1 MPPTTTK
8 TLSPAELAKL
18 EHAFATDPA
27 SEAYRPLAE
36 AYLGMGRFMEAMVV
50 CKKGVKAHPAKPDPR
65 VLLARVY
72 AEQGKDKKALEE
84 LAGAIGVAPNDKL
97 VLRMTGALQIKTGE
111 ADAGKTNLLK
121 ALEIDPAD
129 EDTRAIFVQY
139 KVELPKPPAPVA
151 PPPTLVP
158 APTNGAAAAQRGA
171 NGTSGPQQQV
181 TSAAPR
187 AAARPSAPGQP
198 KPAGQAVRRTQPA
211 RVQEENPSELNEIS
225 ELSEMGDRP
234 RRRKGGGGAVV
245 TLVLFLLVVVGLSAY
260 YGIGQY
266 VARQKQQVNAKLV
279 QAQDALK
286 GDSYDSYQKASKIAE
301 EALEIN
307 PDSDKAH
314 AFAAYAY
321 AVRWG
326 DHGGDESTHQRSEE
340 HLAQAVKL
348 AGKEPISQVLAT
360 QALLKYYSGKGT
372 EAIKGLKPIVDEYK
386 EKGQRPSLLLL
397 TLGLIQMNQGDLE
410 GARDNLEAAQQAAS
424 DDPRVYSA
432 LGTLARRRG
441 NDGEALKH
449 FSTALKYTRDSH
461 PEALIG
467 TSLLILDQANPAG
480 GYPNAAK
487 YLKRVL
493 ESQPPPS
500 PRQLAMAHMV
510 QAFLV
515 SRVSRD
521 IPLYTNKEFQAELQK
536 ATGISPD
543 PAKAKAEI
551 LKEEDMAMQDKS
563 NPELF
568 LIRGKRLLYEENYA
582 GAAAEI
588 RTALA
593 MNSQRAHYHVEL
605 AKVLMRKEG
614 GEKEA
619 EEALRK
625 ALILVPD
632 SPKLTTL
639 LAQALYKQKKLDDA
653 ITQYEKA
660 IKDPKSKNAE
670 ARYAL
675 GRIYRDDKKD
685 FGKSAE
691 FFKRAAE
698 EFYGDSLMVA
708 SAYDEQGLSLE
719 AKGDKV
725 GARTAYEAAL
735 NAEKEFEKGYCDF
748 ARFLQKLAD
757 PRDKDLTKTIA
768 AEYLKLTPK
777 GECAADMTKLA
788 Q

>member
-1 MPPTTTK
+1 MPPTPAK

-50 CKKGVKAHPAKPDPR
+50 CKKGVKAHPSKPDPR

-84 LAGAIGVAPNDKL
+84 LASAIGVAPNDKL

-121 ALEIDPAD
+121 ALLIDPAD
-129 EDTRAIFVQY
+129 EDTRAIFIQY
-139 KVELPKPPAPVA
+139 KVELPKPVVVA
-151 PPPTLVP
+151 PPVLLPV
-158 APTNGAAAAQRGA
+158 AATNGSSAPKRSSNGSSGSQQAVATASPRAQA
-171 NGTSGPQQQV
+171 K
-181 TSAAPR
+181 AAP
-187 AAARPSAPGQP
+187 Q
-198 KPAGQAVRRTQPA
+198 VRRTQA
-211 RVQEENPSELNEIS
+211 SQVREENPSEVNDIS
-225 ELSEMGDRP
+225 ELSEMQGGRG
-234 RRRKGGGGAVV
+234 RRKGTSGAVV
-245 TLVLFLLVVVGLSAY
+245 TLALFLLVVVGLSAY

-266 VARQKQQVNAKLV
+266 RARQKQQVNAKLV
-279 QAQDALK
+279 LAQDALK

-301 EALEIN
+301 EALSIN

-326 DHGGDESTHQRSEE
+326 DHGGDESTHQRAEE
-340 HLAQAVKL
+340 HLAEANRL
-348 AGKEPISQVLAT
+348 RGKESISQVFAT
-360 QALLKYYSGKGT
+360 QALLKYYSGKGA
-372 EAIKGLKPIVDEYK
+372 EAIKELKPVVDDLK
-386 EKGQRPSLLLL
+386 EKGSRPSLLLL

-410 GARDNLEAAQQAAS
+410 GAKENLEAAQQAAS

-467 TSLLILDQANPAG
+467 TALLILDQPNPAG
-480 GYPNAAK
+480 GYPSAAK

-500 PRQLAMAHMV
+500 PRQLSMAHMV

-521 IPLYTNKEFQAELQK
+521 LPLYTNKEFQVELQK
-536 ATGISPD
+536 ATGVSAD
-543 PAKAKAEI
+543 PGKARAEI
-551 LKEEDMAMQDKS
+551 QKEEDMAMQDKS

-588 RTALA
+588 RTAIS
-593 MNSQRAHYHVEL
+593 MNSQRAHFHVEL

-625 ALILVPD
+625 ALTLVPD

-639 LAQALYKQKKLDDA
+639 LAQALYKQKKLEDA
-653 ITQYEKA
+653 IAQYEKA
-660 IKDPKSKNAE
+660 IKDPKVKNAE

-685 FGKSAE
+685 FAKSAE

-708 SAYDEQGLSLE
+708 SSYTEQGISLE
-719 AKGDKV
+719 GKGDKV

-735 NAEKEFEKGYCDF
+735 NAEKEFDKAYCDY
-748 ARFLQKLAD
+748 ARFLVKLGD
-757 PRDKDLTKTIA
+757 PKDKDLIKATA

>member
-111 ADAGKTNLLK
+111 ADVGKTNLLK

-139 KVELPKPPAPVA
+139 KVELPKPPAPPPPPPPVAAPPTLTAAPPANGAVSQRAANGTASAHAAA
-151 PPPTLVP
+151 PPPR
-158 APTNGAAAAQRGA
+158 AQA
-171 NGTSGPQQQV
+171 K
-181 TSAAPR
+181 A
-187 AAARPSAPGQP
+187 
-198 KPAGQAVRRTQPA
+198 PAGQVRRTQAP
-211 RVQEENPSELNEIS
+211 RVHEENPSEVNEIS
-225 ELSEMGDRP
+225 ELSEVGGGSR
-234 RRRKGGGGAVV
+234 RRRKTSGGAV
-245 TLVLFLLVVVGLSAY
+245 TLALFALVVVGLSAY
-260 YGIGQY
+260 YGIGQWK
-266 VARQKQQVNAKLV
+266 ARQKQQVNALLV
-279 QAQDALK
+279 KAQDALK
-286 GDSYDSYQKASKIAE
+286 GDSYDSYQKASAIAE
-301 EALEIN
+301 EALVIN
-307 PDSDKAH
+307 PDSEKAH

-321 AVRWG
+321 AIRWG
-326 DHGGDESTHQRSEE
+326 DHGGDESTHQRAEE
-340 HLAQAVKL
+340 HLAEANQL
-348 AGKEPISQVLAT
+348 RGKEPISQVFAT
-360 QALLKYYSGKGT
+360 TALLKYYSGKGT
-372 EAIKGLKPIVDEYK
+372 EGLKDLKPVVDELK
-386 EKGQRPSLLLL
+386 DKGSRPSLLLL
-397 TLGLIQMNQGDLE
+397 TLGFIQMNQGDLD
-410 GARDNLEAAQQAAS
+410 GAKDNLESAQQAAS

-467 TSLLILDQANPAG
+467 TGLLILDQPNPAN
-480 GYPNAAK
+480 GYVTAAK

-510 QAFLV
+510 QAFLI
-515 SRVSRD
+515 SRVCRD
-521 IPLYTNKEFQAELQK
+521 LPLYTNKDFQEELK
-536 ATGISPD
+536 KGTGID
-543 PAKAKAEI
+543 CAKAKGDI
-551 LKEEDMAMQDKS
+551 QKEEDLAMQDKG
-563 NPELF
+563 NPELY

-582 GAAAEI
+582 GATAEV
-588 RTALA
+588 RTALS

-614 GEKEA
+614 GEKDA

-625 ALILVPD
+625 ALTLVPD

-639 LAQALYKQKKLDDA
+639 LAQALYKQKKVDDA
-653 ITQYEKA
+653 IAQYEKA
-660 IKDPKSKNAE
+660 IRDPKAKNAE

-685 FGKSAE
+685 FGKSAD
-691 FFKRAAE
+691 FFKRAGE

-708 SAYDEQGLSLE
+708 SSYDEQGVSLE
-719 AKGDKV
+719 AKGDKA

-735 NAEKEFEKGYCDF
+735 NAEKEFEKAYCDF
-748 ARFLQKLAD
+748 ARFLQKFGEAK
-757 PRDKDLTKTIA
+757 DKDLIKATA
-768 AEYLKLTPK
+768 AEYMKLTPR
-777 GECAADMTKLA
+777 GECAADMSKLA

>member
-50 CKKGVKAHPAKPDPR
+50 CKKGVKAHPSKPDPR

-121 ALEIDPAD
+121 ALELDPAD

-139 KVELPKPPAPVA
+139 KVELPRPPAP
-151 PPPTLVP
+151 PPPPVLAP
-158 APTNGAAAAQRGA
+158 AQNGAHASNGSSAPQLAPVGARSAGAGQAAKPA
-171 NGTSGPQQQV
+171 N
-181 TSAAPR
+181 AK
-187 AAARPSAPGQP
+187 PSAPGQ
-198 KPAGQAVRRTQPA
+198 QARRQLPA
-211 RVQEENPSELNEIS
+211 RPVVQETPSELNEIS
-225 ELSEMGDRP
+225 ELSEVGGR

-245 TLVLFLLVVVGLSAY
+245 TLGLFLLVVVGLSAY

-266 VARQKQQVNAKLV
+266 RARQKQQVNAKLV

-286 GDSYDSYQKASKIAE
+286 GDSYDSYQKAAKFAE
-301 EALEIN
+301 DALEIN

-326 DHGGDESTHQRSEE
+326 DHGGDETTHQRAEE
-340 HLAQAVKL
+340 HLADANRIR
-348 AGKEPISQVLAT
+348 GKEPISHVFAT
-360 QALLKYYSGKGT
+360 QALLKYYSGKGA
-372 EAIKGLKPIVDEYK
+372 EAIKELKPIVEELK
-386 EKGQRPSLLLL
+386 EKGSRPSLLLL
-397 TLGLIQMNQGDLE
+397 TLGLVQMNQGDLD
-410 GARDNLEAAQQAAS
+410 AAKDNLEGAQQAAS

-467 TSLLILDQANPAG
+467 TGLLILDQPNPAN
-480 GYPNAAK
+480 GYITAAK

-500 PRQLAMAHMV
+500 PRQLSMAHMV
-510 QAFLV
+510 QAFLI
-515 SRVSRD
+515 SRVCRD
-521 IPLYTNKEFQAELQK
+521 LPLYSNKEFQEELK
-536 ATGISPD
+536 KGTGID
-543 PAKAKAEI
+543 CAKAKTEI
-551 LKEEDMAMQDKS
+551 QKEEDLAMQDKS

-568 LIRGKRLLYEENYA
+568 LIRGKRFLYEENYT

-588 RTALA
+588 RTALS
-593 MNSQRAHYHVEL
+593 MNTQRAHYHVEL

-614 GEKEA
+614 GEKDA
-619 EEALRK
+619 EDALRK
-625 ALILVPD
+625 ALTLVPD

-639 LAQALYKQKKLDDA
+639 LAQALYKQKKLDEA
-653 ITQYEKA
+653 IAQYEKA
-660 IKDPKSKNAE
+660 IKDPKVKNAE

-675 GRIYRDDKKD
+675 GRIYRDDKKENVKAAD
-685 FGKSAE
+685 FFGK
-691 FFKRAAE
+691 AAQ

-708 SAYDEQGLSLE
+708 SSYDEQGLSFE
-719 AKGDKV
+719 AAGKKAE
-725 GARTAYEAAL
+725 ARTAYEAAL

-748 ARFLQKLAD
+748 SRYLVKLGD
-757 PRDKDLTKTIA
+757 PKDKDLIKTLS
-768 AEYLKLTPK
+768 AEYVKLTPN
-777 GECAADMTKLA
+777 GECAAEMKKLS

>member
-50 CKKGVKAHPAKPDPR
+50 CKKGVKAHPSKPDPR
-65 VLLARVY
+65 ILLARVY

-84 LAGAIGVAPNDKL
+84 LAGAIGVAPNDKS

-111 ADAGKTNLLK
+111 ADAGKSNLLK
-121 ALEIDPAD
+121 ALELDPAD
-129 EDTRAIFVQY
+129 EDTKAIFVQY

-151 PPPTLVP
+151 PPPPPPPMPV
-158 APTNGAAAAQRGA
+158 AAAPAA
-171 NGTSGPQQQV
+171 NGTSRSPNGTSGAQRAV
-181 TSAAPR
+181 TSQ
-187 AAARPSAPGQP
+187 AAARPST
-198 KPAGQAVRRTQPA
+198 PAGQPRRTQAP

-225 ELSEMGDRP
+225 ELNDVPR

-245 TLVLFLLVVVGLSAY
+245 TLGLFLLVVVGLSAY

-266 VARQKQQVNAKLV
+266 RARQKQQVNALLV

-286 GDSYDSYQKASKIAE
+286 GDTYDSYQKASKIAE
-301 EALEIN
+301 EALLIN

-326 DHGGDESTHQRSEE
+326 DHGGDESTHQRAEE
-340 HLAQAVKL
+340 HLADANRL
-348 AGKEPISQVLAT
+348 RGKEPISQVFAT
-360 QALLKYYSGKGT
+360 QALLKFYSGKGA
-372 EAIKGLKPIVDEYK
+372 EAIKDLKPIVDDLK
-386 EKGQRPSLLLL
+386 EKGSRPSLLLL
-397 TLGLIQMNQGDLE
+397 TLGIIQMNQGDLE
-410 GARDNLEAAQQAAS
+410 GAKDNLESAQAAAS

-432 LGTLARRRG
+432 LGTLSRRRG
-441 NDGEALKH
+441 NDGEALKF
-449 FSTALKYTRDSH
+449 FSSALKYTRDSH

-467 TSLLILDQANPAG
+467 TALLILDQPNPAG
-480 GYPNAAK
+480 GYSNAAK
-487 YLKRVL
+487 FLKRVL
-493 ESQPPPS
+493 DSQPPPS

-510 QAFLV
+510 QAFLI
-515 SRVSRD
+515 SRGSRE
-521 IPLYTNKEFQAELQK
+521 IPLYTSKDFQAELWK
-536 ATGISPD
+536 NTGIPQD
-543 PAKAKAEI
+543 AAKAKQEVQ
-551 LKEEDMAMQDKS
+551 KEEDTAMQDKS

-588 RTALA
+588 RTAIS
-593 MNSQRAHYHVEL
+593 MNAQRAHYHVEL
-605 AKVLMRKEG
+605 AKALMRKEG
-614 GEKEA
+614 GEKDA
-619 EEALRK
+619 EDALRK
-625 ALILVPD
+625 ALTLVPE
-632 SPKLTTL
+632 SPKLMTL
-639 LAQALYKQKKLDDA
+639 LAQALYKQKKVDEA
-653 ITQYEKA
+653 IGQYEKA
-660 IKDPKSKNAE
+660 IRDPKTKNAE

-685 FGKSAE
+685 YGKASD

-708 SAYDEQGLSLE
+708 SSYDEQGVTLE
-719 AKGDKV
+719 LKGDKP
-725 GARTAYEAAL
+725 GARSAYEAAL
-735 NAEKEFEKGYCDF
+735 NAEKEFEKAYCDF
-748 ARFLQKLAD
+748 ARFLVKLND
-757 PRDKDLTKTIA
+757 PKEKDLIKDTA
-768 AEYLKLTPK
+768 AEYLKLSPR

-788 Q
+788 TP